1 MEFEISPFQREQ
13 LLMGAA
19 LNNAALV
26 EEKNLISMHDTDE
39 TMRDDDR
46 GVRAGSRFKCS
57 ADALFRA
64 CVYCCSG
71 VIENKDRRIGQC
83 TAGDVYS
90 LSLPTLYLHPFLTHP
105 SLLSPFHFL
114 TPPVNLFISPFL
126 HYLL

>member
-46 GVRAGSRFKCS
+46 GVRAGSR
-57 ADALFRA
+57 
-64 CVYCCSG
+64 
-71 VIENKDRRIGQC
+71 
-83 TAGDVYS
+83 
-90 LSLPTLYLHPFLTHP
+90 
-105 SLLSPFHFL
+105 LLLQWRHRK
-114 TPPVNLFISPFL
+114 
-126 HYLL
+126 

>member
-46 GVRAGSRFKCS
+46 GVRAGSRF
-57 ADALFRA
+57 
-64 CVYCCSG
+64 
-71 VIENKDRRIGQC
+71 
-83 TAGDVYS
+83 
-90 LSLPTLYLHPFLTHP
+90 
-105 SLLSPFHFL
+105 
-114 TPPVNLFISPFL
+114 
-126 HYLL
+126 